1 MHRYY
6 KISHEWAVKLGE
18 ADSAPR
24 HPDGMHLV
32 TPNIGAR
39 VADIL
44 ALGNGGHHLLPAEAL
59 EAIGAIGLTVAEA
72 LASDKGELRH
82 DQPAADD
89 TDETAENPTE
99 QPDNLTTPQPNN
111 PD

>member
-6 KISHEWAVKLGE
+6 KISHEWAVLLDE

-39 VADIL
+39 VAEIL
-44 ALGNGGHHLLPAEAL
+44 AQQNGGHHLLPSEAL

-82 DQPAADD
+82 DNIPADNDENADND
-89 TDETAENPTE
+89 DNADNSQLITDN
-99 QPDNLTTPQPNN
+99 
-111 PD
+111 